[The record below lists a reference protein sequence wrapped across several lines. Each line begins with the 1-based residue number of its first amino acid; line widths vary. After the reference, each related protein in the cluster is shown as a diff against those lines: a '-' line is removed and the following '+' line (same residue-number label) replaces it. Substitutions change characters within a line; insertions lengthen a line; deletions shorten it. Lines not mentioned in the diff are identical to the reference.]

1 LNTAASIA
9 GGNAGDNLID
19 DLLGSILDSANDI
32 IGGPM
37 DLLDEM
43 LGSGQELL
51 QDEGGAQV
59 ATPEILDDVHVD
71 VDGSPTYHSS
81 QVSVNQTEVPAVRD
95 EGDGVLDIDDEMDFA
110 PMGAAYE
117 NEVGL
122 PGFPLIPWPPLFYL
136 QVDVWHID
144 VEGEY
149 ARFEVESTSSDPSV
163 TDSTTY
169 VREDKDVML
178 ETPDGDEVEIGS
190 TEPITYDNSQSILV
204 VVPAPQFMPQGAP
217 GVGNS
222 FSTPNEQCSPLWE
235 ETGPDFGEDDPEPE
249 KDGCR

>member
-1 LNTAASIA
+1 
-9 GGNAGDNLID
+9 
-19 DLLGSILDSANDI
+19 
-32 IGGPM
+32 M